1 MVVGGAMIDAIF
13 KAEQTAD
20 GFHPAIS
27 FFPPGLFGRPCGKP
41 RLRSQ
46 VTSLA
51 SHQRAAPP
59 KDGPSRGRLRPSW
72 TLDLLEEED
81 LRVRQEDKADLV

>member
-27 FFPPGLFGRPCGKP
+27 FFLPGLFGRPCGKP

-46 VTSLA
+46 FTSLA
-51 SHQRAAPP
+51 SQQRAA
-59 KDGPSRGRLRPSW
+59 
-72 TLDLLEEED
+72 LEETAPAGGD
-81 LRVRQEDKADLV
+81 